1 MELLERKHFLQTLTE
16 YADDASAGSGR
27 FVLLAGEA
35 GVGKTALLETFR
47 GLHGELRWWWG
58 ACDGS
63 FTPRPLGPLYE
74 IARTAGGRLIDL
86 CGDGIDR
93 RELFAAFLDELDR
106 SDQPTAVVIEDL
118 HWADDATL
126 DWLRHLSRRIG
137 ATHAMVVASYR
148 DDEPRTSTPLA
159 EVIGQIA
166 THRGVRRMSLPTLTA
181 DAVRQLAGDR
191 AAGDVDLYAL
201 TGGLPFYVGEVLS
214 AAPGV
219 VPGTVADLVT
229 ARISRLSP
237 PAAQLLA
244 AAAVIGAPA
253 DPHLLVTVAGE
264 DAAALDECLES
275 GTLVGGP
282 RSYRFRHDLTRMAVE
297 ETIPVHR
304 RSRMHAVALTAL
316 ELETPDDHARLAHH
330 AEAAGDA
337 AQVLRYA
344 PLAAAAAF
352 ELRSN
357 RQAVAQFRRALRFA
371 EGADAE
377 SRAALH
383 EGLATSLALM
393 DRWQEA
399 TEEREHAL
407 RLRRELGDPIK
418 ISENL
423 RWLVR
428 CHWRLCHGE
437 KSIRAADEAIHLMA
451 GAPDSVERAW
461 VYAQY
466 AGITVDS
473 QGVPAALEYLQE
485 ALRQATAL
493 DCDEVA
499 SYALNSLGMLR
510 LLLGEESFPDLE
522 RSIELA
528 RKNGYDEQ
536 VARGYANLYQAAAD
550 HMLLSRYDSCF
561 SEGMRFC
568 NENDLHTYTVC
579 LRGSRAAVLLR
590 LGRLREAVELADATL
605 REPVSPVNRLAL
617 FIPLSR
623 ALARQGSPRATG
635 LRQEAQPLADANELV
650 WRVMMASARAEAAWL
665 AGQPQSVGDD
675 VAAVLDADNQ
685 DPWLLG
691 ELAVWLDRCGRRVT
705 DGGRYPLPYALE
717 LAGDYSGAAS
727 WWERA
732 GCPFEE
738 AVVLTRSREAA
749 DVRRALELFSS
760 VGADAAATV
769 VRRKLSEAGQAA
781 IPRGPRASTRAHPDG
796 LTPREVEVLALL
808 RDGLSNVA
816 ISRRLVISERTV
828 DHHVSSILGK
838 LGVRSRN
845 DLPRANVGATAGQDR

>member
-1 MELLERKHFLQTLTE
+1 MELLERKHFLQTLTD
-16 YADDASAGSGR
+16 YAGNASAGSGR

-35 GVGKTALLETFR
+35 GVGKTALLEAFR
-47 GLHGELRWWWG
+47 GLHQEWRWWWG

-93 RELFAAFLDELDR
+93 RELFAAFLDELDS
-106 SDQPTAVVIEDL
+106 SDQPTVVVIEDL

-137 ATHAMVVASYR
+137 GTHAMVVASYR
-148 DDEPRTSTPLA
+148 DDEPRTRTPLA

-181 DAVRQLAGDR
+181 DAVRQLAGESG
-191 AAGDVDLYAL
+191 AGDVDLYGL

-219 VPGTVADLVT
+219 VPRTVADLVT
-229 ARISRLSP
+229 ARVSRLSP
-237 PAAQLLA
+237 AAAQLLA

-253 DPHLLVTVAGE
+253 DPQLLVTVAGE

-304 RSRMHAVALTAL
+304 RSRMHAVALSAL
-316 ELETPDDHARLAHH
+316 QLAAPDDHARLAHH

-337 AQVLRYA
+337 AEVLRYA

-352 ELRSN
+352 ALRSN
-357 RQAVAQFRRALRFA
+357 REAVAQFRRALRFA
-371 EGADAE
+371 ERADAG
-377 SRAALH
+377 SRAAFH

-393 DRWQEA
+393 DRWEESI
-399 TEEREHAL
+399 EEREHAL

-428 CHWRLCHGE
+428 CHWRLCHGD
-437 KSIRAADEAIHLMA
+437 KSIRAADEAFALMA

-461 VYAQY
+461 VYAQH
-466 AGITVDS
+466 AAMAVDV
-473 QGVPAALEYLQE
+473 QGAAAALAYAQE
-485 ALRQATAL
+485 AFRQATAL
-493 DCDEVA
+493 DCDELVA
-499 SYALNSLGMLR
+499 YNLNSIGMLR
-510 LLLGEESFPDLE
+510 LTLGHEGFPDLE

-528 RKNGYDEQ
+528 LRHGHDEQ
-536 VARGYANLYQAAAD
+536 VARGYANLYQVAAD
-550 HMLLSRYDSCF
+550 HMLLSKYDSCF
-561 SEGMRFC
+561 HEGMRYC
-568 NENDLHTYTVC
+568 SENELHTYTVC
-579 LRGSRAAVLLR
+579 LRGSRVTVLLR
-590 LGRLREAVELADATL
+590 QGRLRDAVELADMTL
-605 REPVSPVNRLAL
+605 REPVSPVNRLHL
-617 FIPLSR
+617 LIPLSR
-623 ALARQGSPRATG
+623 ALARLGHPRATG
-635 LRQEAQPLADANELV
+635 TRAEAQALANANTELL
-650 WRVMMASARAEAAWL
+650 WRVMVAAAQAEAAWL
-665 AGQPQSVGDD
+665 AGLPQSVGDD
-675 VAAVLDADNQ
+675 VAAAVDTEDQ

-691 ELAVWLDRCGRRVT
+691 ELAVWVDRCGRRVT
-705 DGGRYPLPYALE
+705 NEGRYPPPYALE
-717 LAGDYSGAAS
+717 LEGDYAGAAS

-738 AVVLTRSREAA
+738 AVVLTRSSEP
-749 DVRRALELFSS
+749 DGLRRALELFSS
-760 VGADAAATV
+760 VGADAAAAL
-769 VRRKLSEAGQAA
+769 VRRKLAEAGHAA

-796 LTPREVEVLALL
+796 LTAREVEVLALL
-808 RDGLSNVA
+808 RDGLSNVV

-838 LGVRSRN
+838 LGVRSRH
-845 DLPRANVGATAGQDR
+845 DLPLTNVIATAG